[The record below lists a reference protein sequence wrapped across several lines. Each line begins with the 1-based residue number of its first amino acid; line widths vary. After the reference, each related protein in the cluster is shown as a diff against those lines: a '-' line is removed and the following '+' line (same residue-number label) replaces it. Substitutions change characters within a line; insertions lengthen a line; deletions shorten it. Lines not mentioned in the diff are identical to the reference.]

1 MDEELVGEMGLGL
14 GILGDDQ
21 QAVRVLVDA
30 VHQHAHPLVLG
41 IGSLRQS
48 QVESEGIHQRPRV
61 VSVAR
66 MDHHAGGFVDHQD
79 VVILISDVQRNVFR
93 KNLHPAPLIRHH
105 ELDDVAGADD
115 SIGLGRL
122 VIDQDITQLDS
133 LLDAVAG
140 GVLLMG
146 GDEFIYAK
154 RRLALVGNQAEML
167 EHFLLVLLREKG
179 LFVEGR
185 HYSVGSFPGSRVRY
199 RLMAVP

>member
-1 MDEELVGEMGLGL
+1 MP
-14 GILGDDQ
+14 
-21 QAVRVLVDA
+21 A
-30 VHQHAHPLVLG
+30 
-41 IGSLRQS
+41 
-48 QVESEGIHQRPRV
+48 
-61 VSVAR
+61 
-66 MDHHAGGFVDHQD
+66 QD
-79 VVILISDVQRNVFR
+79 VVVLVGDVQRDILR
-93 KNLHPAPLIRHH
+93 KDFHAAPLVRHH

-115 SIGLGRL
+115 GVGLRGL
-122 VIDQDITQLDS
+122 VVHEDITQLDG
-133 LLDAVAG
+133 LLDTVPG